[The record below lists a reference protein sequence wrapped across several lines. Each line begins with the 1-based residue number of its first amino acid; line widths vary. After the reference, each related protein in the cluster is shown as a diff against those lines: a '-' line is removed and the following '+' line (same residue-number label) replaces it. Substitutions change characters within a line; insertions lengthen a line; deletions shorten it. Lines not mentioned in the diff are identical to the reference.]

1 MTRRLIVLCCTL
13 FATSLLASDT
23 HRKTIFIDRMGGL
36 ERWIEIAIAEKE
48 VKVEVLEEEMHPDLK
63 VLLGKK
69 FTSVYAEILY
79 QKQTGRKEESVL
91 KAVEPKTGKTIVEYS
106 FHMSGDN
113 SKKQAAE
120 AFVEALKKKLD

>member
-1 MTRRLIVLCCTL
+1 M
-13 FATSLLASDT
+13 
-23 HRKTIFIDRMGGL
+23 